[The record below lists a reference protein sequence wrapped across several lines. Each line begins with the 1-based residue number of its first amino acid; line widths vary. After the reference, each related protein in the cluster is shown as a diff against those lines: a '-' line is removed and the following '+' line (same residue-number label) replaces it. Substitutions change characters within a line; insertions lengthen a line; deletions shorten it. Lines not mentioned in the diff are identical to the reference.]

1 MINTTFTQISRDD
14 KYAQVSV
21 LEGIKRHGEKAIMA
35 VLSEYAQLNDKEVF
49 KACDINKLSY
59 NDKKEAL
66 NLITMVKQKRDGK
79 IKGRA
84 CTDGRKQRRYLSKD
98 EASSPTIQLESLMLT
113 LLIDAYEQRD
123 VATADVAGA
132 YLFADIDD
140 NILIKITG

>member
-1 MINTTFTQISRDD
+1 MSRDD

-21 LEGIKRHGEKAIMA
+21 SEGIKRHGEKAFIA
-35 VLSEYAQLNDKEVF
+35 VLSEYVQLNDKEVF

-66 NLITMVKQKRDGK
+66 NLITMVKQKRNGK

-84 CTDGRKQRRYLSKD
+84 CADGRKQRRYLSKD